1 MGACL
6 ILDALFYKTKG
17 LGACGRAQPCGIEQ
31 PTMTEEAV
39 VVEGACLLV
48 DALFKKTRG
57 LGACVRE
64 QPRGIEQP
72 TMTDEANLVD
82 KGMSNSGC
90 GFFDQTK
97 GVGCVW
103 SGAALWSSAA
113 YHEGGWGRVVENSL
127 VE

>member
-1 MGACL
+1 M
-6 ILDALFYKTKG
+6 
-17 LGACGRAQPCGIEQ
+17 
-31 PTMTEEAV
+31 
-39 VVEGACLLV
+39 

-57 LGACVRE
+57 LGTCVRE

-90 GFFDQTK
+90 GFFTRQR
-97 GVGCVW
+97 GLGMCVVG
-103 SGAALWSSAA
+103 
-113 YHEGGWGRVVENSL
+113 RSL

>member
-1 MGACL
+1 MRF
-6 ILDALFYKTKG
+6 FYKTTG
-17 LGACGRAQPCGIEQ
+17 LGACAWAQPCGIEQ

-82 KGMSNSGC
+82 KGMSSSGYA
-90 GFFDQTK
+90 FLDQTQ

-103 SGAALWSSAA
+103 SRAASWSRAAL
-113 YHEGGWGRVVENSL
+113 
-127 VE
+127 